1 MTEPLCFDGRLS
13 PARHMS
19 TDLRA
24 ALKIFAAHPPVSRYE
39 PLALATPAA
48 GRELLLAS
56 QRGGVDEVDSAE
68 HPILSARPWR
78 HSAYSQALYG
88 EAGCGLNPS

>member
-13 PARHMS
+13 PARHMP

-48 GRELLLAS
+48 GRS
-56 QRGGVDEVDSAE
+56 FF
-68 HPILSARPWR
+68 WR
-78 HSAYSQALYG
+78 HSEGEWMKSIQPNIRSYRLALG
-88 EAGCGLNPS
+88 AILLIPRPFMARPVAG